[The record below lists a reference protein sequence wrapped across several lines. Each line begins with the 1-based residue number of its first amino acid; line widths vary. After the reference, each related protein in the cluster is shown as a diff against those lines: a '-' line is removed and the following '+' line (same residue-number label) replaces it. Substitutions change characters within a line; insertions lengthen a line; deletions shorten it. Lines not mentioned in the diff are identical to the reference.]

1 MMNAYEEKVLEEL
14 KIWEIEMCKRPSLWN
29 KATKSVQTKINEKIP
44 QKVHDVITGSMK
56 QMIKATLIGSKYTTK
71 RTIKFTAD
79 LRERDYKFQ
88 DRLAFYRKTAAV
100 EGAGTG
106 AGGIL
111 LGLADFPLLLGIKMK
126 FLFEAASIYGLD
138 VKDYRERIFI
148 LHVFR
153 LAFSDPHK
161 RKEAYEKVVHWKET
175 ITKFPEHPNSL
186 DQLNWQEL
194 QQDYRDHIDLI
205 KMLQMVPG
213 LGAVVG
219 AYANYHFLDDLGQVA
234 KNCFRWRLLTDE
246 KNKKSII
253 KKHPS

>member
-1 MMNAYEEKVLEEL
+1 MNTYEQHVFDEL
-14 KIWEIEMCKRPSLWN
+14 KKWEEEMTKRPTLWN
-29 KATKSVQTKINEKIP
+29 KATKSIQSKINEKIP
-44 QKVHDVITGSMK
+44 QKVHDIVTGSIK
-56 QMIKATLIGSKYTTK
+56 QMIKATLLGSEYTTRK
-71 RTIKFTAD
+71 TSQFHGSLQEKD
-79 LRERDYKFQ
+79 EKLKE
-88 DRLAFYRKTAAV
+88 RLAFYKKTAAF

-153 LAFSDPHK
+153 LAFSDPNK
-161 RKEAYEKVVHWKET
+161 RKEAFEKVVFWEET
-175 ITKFPEHPNSL
+175 IDEFPAHPGAV

-213 LGAVVG
+213 LGAIVG
-219 AYANYHFLDDLGQVA
+219 AYANYHFLEDLGEVA
-234 KNCFRWRLLTDE
+234 QNCFRWRVLME
-246 KNKKSII
+246 QNSKK
-253 KKHPS
+253 

>member
-1 MMNAYEEKVLEEL
+1 MSTYDQHVFDEL
-14 KIWEIEMCKRPSLWN
+14 KKWEIEMTKRPTLWN
-29 KATKSVQTKINEKIP
+29 KATKTVQTKINEKIP
-44 QKVHDVITGSMK
+44 QKVHDVVTASIK
-56 QMIKATLIGSKYTTK
+56 QMIKATLLGSEYTTRK
-71 RTIKFTAD
+71 TSQ
-79 LRERDYKFQ
+79 FQ
-88 DRLAFYRKTAAV
+88 GSLQEQDEKLKERLAFYKKTAAF

-106 AGGIL
+106 AGGFL

-161 RKEAYEKVVHWKET
+161 RKEAFEKVVFWKET
-175 ITKFPEHPNSL
+175 IDEFPAHPGAIN
-186 DQLNWQEL
+186 QINWQEL

-213 LGAVVG
+213 LGALIGV
-219 AYANYHFLDDLGQVA
+219 YANYHFLEDLGEVA
-234 KNCFRWRLLTDE
+234 QNCFRWRVLME
-246 KNKKSII
+246 QN
-253 KKHPS
+253 HE

>member
-1 MMNAYEEKVLEEL
+1 MNTYEQRIFEEL
-14 KIWEIEMCKRPSLWN
+14 KQWEAEMTKRPTLWN
-29 KATKSVQTKINEKIP
+29 KATKTIQTKINEKIP
-44 QKVHDVITGSMK
+44 QKVHDVVTASIK
-56 QMIKATLIGSKYTTK
+56 HMIKATLIGSEYTTRK
-71 RTIKFTAD
+71 TSQFTGS
-79 LRERDYKFQ
+79 LNERDEKLEE
-88 DRLAFYRKTAAV
+88 RLAFYKKAAAV

-161 RKEAYEKVVHWKET
+161 RKEAFEKVVFWKDT
-175 ITKFPEHPNSL
+175 IQEFPQHPGAI
-186 DQLNWQEL
+186 DQINWQEL

-213 LGAVVG
+213 LGAIVG
-219 AYANYHFLDDLGQVA
+219 AYANYHFLEDLGEMAQ
-234 KNCFRWRLLTDE
+234 NCFRWRVLME
-246 KNKKSII
+246 QNQNQQ
-253 KKHPS
+253 H

>member
-1 MMNAYEEKVLEEL
+1 MNTYEQKVFEEL
-14 KIWEIEMCKRPSLWN
+14 KDWEIEMTKRPTLWN
-29 KATKSVQTKINEKIP
+29 KAAKSIQTKINEKIP
-44 QKVHDVITGSMK
+44 QKVHDVITTSMK
-56 QMIKATLIGSKYTTK
+56 QMIKATLLGSEYTTK
-71 RTIKFTAD
+71 RTTQMSAE
-79 LRERDYKFQ
+79 LHERDEKLKE
-88 DRLAFYRKTAAV
+88 RLAFYKKTAAV

-138 VKDYRERIFI
+138 VKDYKERIFI

-161 RKEAYEKVVHWKET
+161 RKEAFEKIVFWKET
-175 ITKFPEHPNSL
+175 IHEFPEHPGAINTI
-186 DQLNWQEL
+186 NWQEL

-219 AYANYHFLDDLGQVA
+219 AYANYHFLEDLGEVA
-234 KNCFRWRLLTDE
+234 QNCFRWRVLMEQNRD
-246 KNKKSII
+246 I
-253 KKHPS
+253 

>member
-1 MMNAYEEKVLEEL
+1 MNTYEEKILDEL
-14 KIWEIEMCKRPSLWN
+14 KKWEIEMCKRPSLWN

-44 QKVHDVITGSMK
+44 QKVHDVITTSMK
-56 QMIKATLIGSKYTTK
+56 HMIKATLIGSEYTTK

-79 LRERDYKFQ
+79 LRERDYKLQ
-88 DRLAFYRKTAAV
+88 ERLAFYKKTAAV

-106 AGGIL
+106 VGGIL
-111 LGLADFPLLLGIKMK
+111 LSLADFPLLLGIKMK

-138 VKDYRERIFI
+138 VRDYKERIFI

-161 RKEAYEKVVHWKET
+161 KKEAFEKVVFWKET
-175 ITKFPEHPNSL
+175 IEEFPAHPDSIN
-186 DQLNWQEL
+186 QMNWQEL

-213 LGAVVG
+213 LGAIVG
-219 AYANYHFLDDLGQVA
+219 AYANYHFLEDLGKVA
-234 KNCFRWRLLTDE
+234 QNCFRWRLLMDE
-246 KNKKSII
+246 NSKLHKH
-253 KKHPS
+253 KKHPR

>member
-1 MMNAYEEKVLEEL
+1 MNTYEQKVFEEL
-14 KIWEIEMCKRPSLWN
+14 KSWEVEMTKRPSLWN
-29 KATKSVQTKINEKIP
+29 KATKSIQTKINEKIP
-44 QKVHDVITGSMK
+44 QKVHDVITASMK
-56 QMIKATLIGSKYTTK
+56 HMIKATLLGSEYTTK
-71 RTIKFTAD
+71 RTTQLEAE
-79 LRERDYKFQ
+79 LRERDEKLKERLTFYK
-88 DRLAFYRKTAAV
+88 KTAAV

-161 RKEAYEKVVHWKET
+161 RKEAFEKVVFWKET
-175 ITKFPEHPNSL
+175 IHEFPGHPGAIENI
-186 DQLNWQEL
+186 NWQEL

-213 LGAVVG
+213 LGAIVG
-219 AYANYHFLDDLGQVA
+219 AYANYHFLEDLGEVA
-234 KNCFRWRLLTDE
+234 QNCFRWRVLMEQNRDL
-246 KNKKSII
+246 
-253 KKHPS
+253 

>member
-1 MMNAYEEKVLEEL
+1 MNTYEQKVFEEL
-14 KIWEIEMCKRPSLWN
+14 KNWEVEMTKRPSLWN
-29 KATKSVQTKINEKIP
+29 KATKSIQTKINEKIP
-44 QKVHDVITGSMK
+44 QKVHDVVTASMK
-56 QMIKATLIGSKYTTK
+56 HMIKATLLGSEYTTK
-71 RTIKFTAD
+71 RTTQLEAE
-79 LRERDYKFQ
+79 LRERDVKLKE
-88 DRLAFYRKTAAV
+88 RLAFYKKTAAV

-161 RKEAYEKVVHWKET
+161 RKEAFEKVVFWKET
-175 ITKFPEHPNSL
+175 IHEFPEHPGAIENI
-186 DQLNWQEL
+186 NWQEL

-213 LGAVVG
+213 LGAIVG
-219 AYANYHFLDDLGQVA
+219 AYANYHFLEDLGEVA
-234 KNCFRWRLLTDE
+234 QNCFRWRVLMDQ
-246 KNKKSII
+246 SI
-253 KKHPS
+253 KR

>member
-1 MMNAYEEKVLEEL
+1 MERRSKMNTYEQKVFEEL
-14 KIWEIEMCKRPSLWN
+14 KSWEVDMTKQPSLWN
-29 KATKSVQTKINEKIP
+29 KATKSIQTKINEKIP
-44 QKVHDVITGSMK
+44 QKVHDVITTSMK
-56 QMIKATLIGSKYTTK
+56 HMIKATLVGSEYTTK
-71 RTIKFTAD
+71 RTTQLEAA
-79 LRERDYKFQ
+79 LHERDEKLKE
-88 DRLAFYRKTAAV
+88 RLAFYKKTAAI

-161 RKEAYEKVVHWKET
+161 RKEAFEKVVFWKET
-175 ITKFPEHPNSL
+175 VHEFPEHPGAIDNI
-186 DQLNWQEL
+186 NWQEL

-213 LGAVVG
+213 LGAIVG
-219 AYANYHFLDDLGQVA
+219 AYANYHFLDDLGAVA
-234 KNCFRWRLLTDE
+234 QNCFRWRVLME
-246 KNKKSII
+246 QQKNA
-253 KKHPS
+253 